1 MNGRETRKS
10 VFGLVCMFL
19 CFGVLSAQ
27 RSAAE
32 SLRSRLER
40 VQSAIEAH
48 RKQTALQD
56 ISVYF
61 NDGTM
66 DVHTESKEI
75 VTDSGSRGH
84 VVTTKQN
91 MISGVSLR
99 VFRDLPTTFV
109 HPLHRL
115 PNQFDQKLEETGVV
129 DSSVSVD
136 SVGKTAFRGLRS
148 ETIEGVV
155 YEVLEFTQY
164 LPKEKETTSGTTY
177 DGDTIKPLDLVCTK
191 LICKLYIGKDGL
203 IRRKSGVIYYKVI
216 ESPRASGKPVK
227 KARTLSTKFESKLIE
242 YRDAPAVK

>member
-40 VQSAIEAH
+40 VQTAIEAH
-48 RKQTALQD
+48 RKQTALQE

-75 VTDSGSRGH
+75 VTDSGSRGQ

-91 MISGVSLR
+91 MMSGASLR
-99 VFRDLPTTFV
+99 IFRDLPTTFV

-129 DSSVSVD
+129 DSSVSVEGA
-136 SVGKTAFRGLRS
+136 GKTAFRGLRS

-164 LPKEKETTSGTTY
+164 LPKEKETPSGTTD

-191 LICKLYIGKDGL
+191 LVCKLYIGKDGL

-216 ESPRASGKPVK
+216 ETPGVSGKPVK
-227 KARTLSTKFESKLIE
+227 KVRTESTKFESKLIV
-242 YRDAPAVK
+242 YRDAPAMK

>member
-148 ETIEGVV
+148 ETIE
-155 YEVLEFTQY
+155 ESFMRCSNSRSTF
-164 LPKEKETTSGTTY
+164 PKKRRPHQGRLTTG
-177 DGDTIKPLDLVCTK
+177 
-191 LICKLYIGKDGL
+191 
-203 IRRKSGVIYYKVI
+203 IR
-216 ESPRASGKPVK
+216 
-227 KARTLSTKFESKLIE
+227 
-242 YRDAPAVK
+242 